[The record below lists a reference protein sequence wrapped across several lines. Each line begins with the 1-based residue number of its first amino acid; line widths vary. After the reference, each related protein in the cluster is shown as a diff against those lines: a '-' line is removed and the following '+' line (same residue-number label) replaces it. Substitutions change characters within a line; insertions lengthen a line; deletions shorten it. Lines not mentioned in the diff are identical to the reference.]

1 MAQNKYKTGIIEA
14 QSAIAELEKGYYD
27 LDWMFEHL
35 IRLDAY
41 ILWNEESSFQ
51 IRYGEEAKPT
61 SVRAKDSET
70 WGHGYTMT
78 FNLTSPN
85 KLPIPKVLS
94 ELKNTAGNSAFTI
107 EGNTATLN
115 HSAFVKEWVKEF
127 GMKNGK
133 TFGYRK

>member
-1 MAQNKYKTGIIEA
+1 MNKDIYKKGIIQA
-14 QSAIAELEKGYYD
+14 QAAIDSLKNSYYD
-27 LDWMFEHL
+27 LDWMLDH
-35 IRLDAY
+35 IIALDAY
-41 ILWNEESSFQ
+41 ILWNEESTFQ
-51 IRYGEEAKPT
+51 ARYGDDAKPT

-78 FNLTSPN
+78 FDLASPN
-85 KLPIPKVLS
+85 KLPIPGVLS